1 MRRRSLCLILVVLVV
16 LAGVIVVLTTRERE
30 PEYGGKRLSE
40 WVDELPESRD
50 DAPEKAVR
58 NIGTNGL
65 PFLMKWML
73 YETPAWKSKVY
84 HFVNPLIRHLNRSWQ
99 LSDDKHPLRAIGSF
113 VAFREVGTNALPFL
127 HVMMNDPD
135 VFNRTAASNLL
146 LQIAPQAAEVQ
157 KPQ

>member
-1 MRRRSLCLILVVLVV
+1 MRKRGVYLIAVVLVV
-16 LAGVIVVLTTRERE
+16 GGVLVAVFAGRERE
-30 PEYGGKRLSE
+30 PEYGGRRLSE

-50 DAPEKAVR
+50 GAPEKAVR